1 MNFHNNC
8 FHGKFLP
15 HTFAL
20 LNNHPNTNM
29 KIQALAF
36 VGIATV
42 ALVACGPSE
51 AEIKAAKEKAT
62 ADSLATI
69 AATERTVAIDAAAST
84 VNWKG
89 TMLGIKS
96 HNGTVALT
104 DAKLTVKGP
113 SVTAGSFA
121 VDLSS
126 IKPLDDAY
134 APDDAKQGTRSML
147 VGHLQSGDFF
157 DVANH
162 PNATFE
168 ITSVQ
173 GNTATG
179 NLTVR
184 GVTNE
189 EKVTDIVVTDENG
202 AISASGKL
210 AFDRQKYGVA
220 WSSGSKDAVLNDI
233 IELEIALTGSIAQ

>member
-1 MNFHNNC
+1 
-8 FHGKFLP
+8 
-15 HTFAL
+15 
-20 LNNHPNTNM
+20 M
-29 KIQALAF
+29 KNSALAF
-36 VGIATV
+36 VGIATL

-51 AEIKAAKEKAT
+51 AEIQAAKEKRI
-62 ADSLATI
+62 ADSLATV
-69 AATERTVAIDAAAST
+69 AASERAVTVDAAAST

-113 SVTAGSFA
+113 SVTAGSFV

-126 IKPLDDAY
+126 IKPLDEAY

-147 VGHLQSGDFF
+147 VGHLQSADFF

-162 PNATFE
+162 PTASFE
-168 ITSVQ
+168 ITSVE

-179 NLTVR
+179 KLTVR
-184 GVTNE
+184 GVTHE
-189 EKVTDIVVTDENG
+189 EKVTDIAVTDEAG
-202 AISASGKL
+202 VITATGKL

-233 IELEIALTGSIAQ
+233 IELEISLSGNIAQ

>member
-1 MNFHNNC
+1 
-8 FHGKFLP
+8 
-15 HTFAL
+15 
-20 LNNHPNTNM
+20 M
-29 KIQALAF
+29 KHSALAF
-36 VGIATV
+36 VGIATL

-51 AEIKAAKEKAT
+51 AEIQAAKEKRI
-62 ADSLATI
+62 ADSLATV
-69 AATERTVAIDAAAST
+69 AASERAVTVDAAAST

-96 HNGTVALT
+96 HNGTVNLT
-104 DAKLTVKGP
+104 EAKLTVKGP
-113 SVTAGSFA
+113 SVAAGSFV

-126 IKPLDDAY
+126 IKPLDEAY

-147 VGHLQSGDFF
+147 VGHLQSADFF

-162 PNATFE
+162 PTASFE
-168 ITSVQ
+168 ITSVE

-179 NLTVR
+179 KLTVR

-189 EKVTDIVVTDENG
+189 EKVTDIVVTDEAG
-202 AISASGKL
+202 VITATGKL

-233 IELEIALTGSIAQ
+233 IELEISLSGNIAQ

>member
-1 MNFHNNC
+1 
-8 FHGKFLP
+8 
-15 HTFAL
+15 
-20 LNNHPNTNM
+20 M

-51 AEIKAAKEKAT
+51 AEIKAAKEQAI
-62 ADSLATI
+62 ADSLATL
-69 AATERTVAIDAAAST
+69 AASERTVAIDAAAST

-96 HNGTVALT
+96 HNGTVALS
-104 DAKLTVKGP
+104 DANLVVKGP
-113 SVTAGSFA
+113 SVVSGSFT

-126 IKPLDDAY
+126 ITALDTAY
-134 APDDAKQGTRSML
+134 AADDAKQGTRAML
-147 VGHLQSGDFF
+147 LGHLASADFF

-162 PNATFE
+162 PKASFE
-168 ITSVQ
+168 ITSVE

-179 NLTVR
+179 KLTVR
-184 GVTNE
+184 GTTNE
-189 EKVTDIVVTDENG
+189 EKVTDIAVIEENG
-202 AISASGKL
+202 VVKATGKL

-233 IELEIALTGSIAQ
+233 IELEIALTGAFAQ

>member
-1 MNFHNNC
+1 MS
-8 FHGKFLP
+8 K
-15 HTFAL
+15 
-20 LNNHPNTNM
+20 NTT
-29 KIQALAF
+29 ILSSVALAALF
-36 VGIATV
+36 
-42 ALVACGPSE
+42 LVACGPSE
-51 AEIKAAKEKAT
+51 AEIQATKEKAT

-69 AATERTVAIDAAAST
+69 AASERTVAVDAASST
-84 VNWKG
+84 VSWKG

-104 DAKLTVKGP
+104 DANIVVKGP
-113 SVTAGSFA
+113 SVVSGSFA

-126 IKPLDDAY
+126 MKALDDAY
-134 APDDAKQGTRSML
+134 AADNAKEGTRAML
-147 VGHLQSGDFF
+147 LGHLSSGDFF

-162 PNATFE
+162 PSAKFE
-168 ITSVQ
+168 ITSVE

-189 EKVTDIVVTDENG
+189 EKVTDIAVTEMDGVVSTT
-202 AISASGKL
+202 GKL

-220 WSSGSKDAVLNDI
+220 WSSGSTDAVLNDI
-233 IELEIALTGSIAQ
+233 IELDIALSGSFQ

>member
-1 MNFHNNC
+1 MS
-8 FHGKFLP
+8 K
-15 HTFAL
+15 
-20 LNNHPNTNM
+20 NTT
-29 KIQALAF
+29 ILSSVALAALF
-36 VGIATV
+36 
-42 ALVACGPSE
+42 LVACGPSE
-51 AEIKAAKEKAT
+51 AEIQATKEKAT

-69 AATERTVAIDAAAST
+69 AATERTVAVDAASST
-84 VNWKG
+84 VSWKG

-104 DAKLTVKGP
+104 DANIVVKGP
-113 SVTAGSFA
+113 SVVSGSFA

-126 IKPLDDAY
+126 MKALDDAY
-134 APDDAKQGTRSML
+134 AADDAKQGTRAML
-147 VGHLQSGDFF
+147 LGHLSSGDFF

-162 PNATFE
+162 PSAKFE
-168 ITSVQ
+168 ITSVE

-189 EKVTDIVVTDENG
+189 EKVTDIAVTEMDGVVSTT
-202 AISASGKL
+202 GKL

-220 WSSGSKDAVLNDI
+220 WSSGSTDAVLNDI
-233 IELEIALTGSIAQ
+233 IELDIALSGSFQ